1 MKTIPHIKGVA
12 RAALLRARK
21 RATRAPAPAPLQLF
35 ELRPSN
41 AVVHQ
46 LEKHLEAA
54 KCGDL
59 QGFVMVGFG
68 RATGCGFVGTFDN
81 SDAIGQLQ
89 ILQHRLVHLYLQD
102 RGKL

>member
-1 MKTIPHIKGVA
+1 MSKLT
-12 RAALLRARK
+12 RSALIRARK
-21 RATRAPAPAPLQLF
+21 RATRAPAPLQLF

-41 AVVHQ
+41 AVVHR

-54 KCGDL
+54 KRGDL
-59 QGFVMVGFG
+59 QGFAMACFG
-68 RATGCGFVGTFDN
+68 RAAGCGFVGTFDN

-102 RGKL
+102 HGEL